1 MSVKKNLLYTFLLSF
16 SQVAFPLLSIPYI
29 SRILNPDGIGRV
41 GFIDSLTY
49 YFIVIAEFGIVT
61 YGIREVARKR
71 DDPNG
76 LKKLVSE
83 LLSLHVITS
92 FISIGI
98 YLLLLVAFYRQ
109 VTDIRLVF
117 FSLSF
122 LLVNSFYCEWY
133 FWGTEKFKYITIRSL
148 ITRVLGLASIFLLV
162 NNADDYVIYYGII
175 TGTAAINLLWNF
187 FRLSKEVGIS
197 FRSLQ
202 WRKHLSAVSVTY
214 RISLVYSVVIML
226 DNVFLRLLSTSIAV
240 AYYMF
245 AAKIVRIA
253 GALVTDTLLVMY
265 PHTVAQVHNNEM
277 EAMQSTVQQSA
288 QLIVLTTIPMA
299 VGLFLLA
306 DKLTLVYFGL
316 NFLPLA
322 VNLKI
327 LCLYPFLKAFGLF
340 LNKQLLMPF
349 DKEKLV
355 LRGLTVGMI
364 VFILLTIPLSYYF
377 ADRGM
382 SVSIVLSEL
391 AVVIMNVFYI
401 RVGGVRIFKV
411 VFTSL
416 LHAVLGTLFFLP
428 VVYFTEQVS
437 ADLLVQLVLAIVLC
451 IVFYFA
457 FLALIGNSLVLRFVQ
472 SLPLQS
478 SKKHL
483 TREG

>member
-1 MSVKKNLLYTFLLSF
+1 VSVKKNLLYTFLLSF

-29 SRILNPDGIGRV
+29 SRILSPDGIGRV

-71 DDPNG
+71 GDPIG

-83 LLSLHVITS
+83 LLSLHLLTS
-92 FISIGI
+92 FISIAI
-98 YLLLLVAFYRQ
+98 YLLLLFVFYRQ
-109 VTDIRLVF
+109 VDEIRLVY

-122 LLVNSFYCEWY
+122 LLVNAFYCEWY

-148 ITRVLGLASIFLLV
+148 ITRLLGLASIFLLV
-162 NNADDYVIYYGII
+162 NQTDDYVIYYGII

-197 FRSLQ
+197 FRNLQ
-202 WRKHLSAVSVTY
+202 WRKHLSTVSVTY

-226 DNVFLRLLSTSIAV
+226 DNVFLQLLSTSIAV

-253 GALVTDTLLVMY
+253 SALVTDTLLVMY
-265 PHTVAQVHNNEM
+265 PRIVTQVFEKKT
-277 EAMQSTVQQSA
+277 EAMQATVQQSA
-288 QLIVLTTIPMA
+288 QIIVLTTIPMA
-299 VGLFLLA
+299 AGMFLLA
-306 DKLTLVYFGL
+306 DKLTLVYFGAA
-316 NFLPLA
+316 FLPLA

-355 LRGLTVGMI
+355 LRGLTIGMI
-364 VFILLTIPLSYYF
+364 VFILFTIPLSYFY
-377 ADRGM
+377 ADKGM
-382 SVSIVLSEL
+382 SISIMVSEL

-401 RVGGVRIFKV
+401 RESGVKISKV
-411 VFTSL
+411 VRSSF

-428 VVYFTEQVS
+428 VIYLTEQVS
-437 ADLLVQLVLAIVLC
+437 PDLLVQLVAAMVLC
-451 IVFYFA
+451 ILLYFA
-457 FLALIGNSLVLRFVQ
+457 FLALIKNTLVISFIQSWHFQIHKKRNS
-472 SLPLQS
+472 
-478 SKKHL
+478 
-483 TREG
+483 REG

>member
-1 MSVKKNLLYTFLLSF
+1 MSVKKNLLYTFLLSL
-16 SQVAFPLLSIPYI
+16 SQVLFPLFSIPYI
-29 SRILNPDGIGRV
+29 SRVLTPEGIGRV

-71 DDPNG
+71 GDPNG

-83 LLSLHVITS
+83 LLSLHFITS

-98 YLLLLVAFYRQ
+98 YLALLIAFYRQ
-109 VTDIRLVF
+109 VDDIRLVF

-122 LLVNSFYCEWY
+122 LLVNAFYCEWY

-148 ITRVLGLASIFLLV
+148 ITRILGLASIFLLV
-162 NNADDYVIYYGII
+162 NRPEDYILYYGII
-175 TGTAAINLLWNF
+175 AGTAAVNLLWNF

-226 DNVFLRLLSTSIAV
+226 DNVFLQVLSTSMAV

-265 PHTVAQVHNNEM
+265 PRTVAQVYKNEK
-277 EAMQSTVQQSA
+277 EEVQSSVQQSA
-288 QLIVLTTIPMA
+288 QVIALTTIPMA
-299 VGLFLLA
+299 IGLMLLA
-306 DKLTLVYFGL
+306 DKLTLVYFGAA
-316 NFLPLA
+316 FLPLA

-327 LCLYPFLKAFGLF
+327 LSLYPFLKAFGLF

-349 DKEKLV
+349 DKEKFV
-355 LRGLTVGMI
+355 LRGLTVGML
-364 VFILLTIPLSYYF
+364 VFIGSTIPLSYYF

-382 SVSIVLSEL
+382 SISIMLSEL
-391 AVVIMNVFYI
+391 AVVVMNVFYT
-401 RVGGVRIFKV
+401 RDSGVKISKV
-411 VFTSL
+411 VYTSC
-416 LHAVLGTLFFLP
+416 LHAGFGALCFVP
-428 VVYFTEQVS
+428 VIYFAEQIS
-437 ADLLVQLVLAIVLC
+437 ADLLVQLILAIVLC
-451 IVFYFA
+451 VVLYFIVLILVRNT
-457 FLALIGNSLVLRFVQ
+457 LALRLVQ
-472 SLPLQS
+472 TLQFQFTQKQRS
-478 SKKHL
+478 
-483 TREG
+483 REA

>member
-1 MSVKKNLLYTFLLSF
+1 MSVKKNLLYTFLLSL
-16 SQVAFPLLSIPYI
+16 SQVLFPLLSIPYI
-29 SRILNPDGIGRV
+29 SRVLTPEGIGRV

-71 DDPNG
+71 GDSNG
-76 LKKLVSE
+76 LKILVSE
-83 LLSLHVITS
+83 LLSLHIVTS
-92 FISIGI
+92 LISIGI
-98 YLLLLVAFYRQ
+98 YLTLLVAFYQQ
-109 VTDIRLVF
+109 VDDLRLVF

-148 ITRVLGLASIFLLV
+148 ITRILGLASIFLLV
-162 NNADDYVIYYGII
+162 NKPVDYILYYGII

-187 FRLSKEVGIS
+187 FRLSKEVSIS
-197 FRSLQ
+197 FRHLQ

-226 DNVFLRLLSTSIAV
+226 DNVVLQVLSTSIAV

-265 PHTVAQVHNNEM
+265 PRTVALVYNNEKD
-277 EAMQSTVQQSA
+277 EMQSSVQQSA
-288 QLIVLTTIPMA
+288 QVIALTTIPMA
-299 VGLFLLA
+299 IGLLLLA
-306 DKLTLVYFGL
+306 DKLTLVYFGEA
-316 NFLPLA
+316 FLPLA

-349 DKEKLV
+349 DKEKFV
-355 LRGLTVGMI
+355 LRGLTIGML
-364 VFILLTIPLSYYF
+364 VFIGFTIPLSYFF

-382 SVSIVLSEL
+382 SISIMLSEL
-391 AVVIMNVFYI
+391 AVVGMNIFYT
-401 RVGGVRIFKV
+401 RDSGVRISKV
-411 VFTSL
+411 VYTSC
-416 LHAVLGTLFFLP
+416 LHACFGAVCFIP
-428 VVYFTEQVS
+428 VVYLAELVS
-437 ADLLVQLVLAIVLC
+437 ADQLVQLILAIVFCVVL
-451 IVFYFA
+451 YF
-457 FLALIGNSLVLRFVQ
+457 FVLILVRNTLALRLVQ
-472 SLPLQS
+472 TLQFQFTQ
-478 SKKHL
+478 KAKV
-483 TREG
+483 R